1 MIPTPFD
8 QNAPNPRLPVSRYA
22 RLHPNAT
29 REMEGAN
36 GLPIQYSCGLAGVEL
51 QCKKSRFAGR
61 NMHSRPRI
69 SICGTCNARRSG
81 RGRTFITS
89 AEVVC

>member
-81 RGRTFITS
+81 RGTFITG